1 MLSDKYPPF
10 DMLKERRKVLHLNVC
25 CRAPFFVSVASLLK
39 GCTLKKCSLLHI
51 HAAEYLYC
59 TKQKKQSHKCVIL
72 YGRKNPGMNLV
83 MRRNDWTTISAYGLG
98 KAASVTQIPC

>member
-72 YGRKNPGMNLV
+72 YGRKNPGMNREE
-83 MRRNDWTTISAYGLG
+83 MIGLLFLLM
-98 KAASVTQIPC
+98 V